1 MMTHAYDIAY
11 LDDAMTSLG
20 GMLDYAVNSCG
31 EDLTLFYARFLGSG
45 VAKSFSRANPKYLV
59 GMSGIELA
67 TLVADRTGD
76 ELPNRGQFIDIGSPE
91 YWTGWTLAYISW
103 FLNVD
108 FGTLHSRGLT
118 VQSLR
123 ERYPVL
129 HEADLSKAV
138 QFATRRITEASDGDL
153 LKRARKNARLTQR
166 QLSDISGIPITAIRS
181 YEQNHRSLKNAE
193 TENVWRICQ
202 ALGCRIED
210 IRPLTGLYNN

>member
-45 VAKSFSRANPKYLV
+45 VAKAFSRANPKYLV

-76 ELPNRGQFIDIGSPE
+76 ELPNRGQFIDIG
-91 YWTGWTLAYISW
+91 
-103 FLNVD
+103 
-108 FGTLHSRGLT
+108 R
-118 VQSLR
+118 
-123 ERYPVL
+123 
-129 HEADLSKAV
+129 